1 MKYLPLVITLL
12 CLTAQSSVESV
23 QKLLEQNNDQYHIE
37 QQIDT
42 HQPMY
47 ENEFDIKKEK
57 EVNTLF
63 QTIEKHDTIEQS
75 VLLDE
80 QRKPNYN
87 LLNVTHPNTKQDYT
101 SNSSSIKKIDK
112 YIPSRL
118 KLKIRNNQNL
128 GQGQIKNNTQK
139 VVYYNPQNGTYENV
153 VIYNN
158 NKVKQN
164 YTDSYYYYYDKDIQ
178 INLEKDYDDYGNVV
192 YRNFKYNYSLV
203 INSNSS
209 DIAYNSIQEAFGT
222 LVLNNNIFS
231 GQYNKQVVDNGGIQY
246 NWNDYIAYNKNN
258 SFNGQAQYSNKQG
271 NYSYDRIDYGGSNLN
286 QQSNYDRDRQ
296 NYFRGDYD
304 QVNGSMNLN
313 YDNFQRNENKSS
325 ELNLGSQSE
334 IQIEGDNLFISKN
347 GNEYISVQRNQSS
360 SYFRQQDSFS
370 NNQSAE
376 ATYQQNGYY
385 NNRISGDQYSI
396 SNYNT
401 QYNYLDTQYGNY
413 SENYYDNQNKN
424 QTSFDYNLTVNNQ
437 NTNSIQ
443 NSTNSIGIENI
454 SSINLIG
461 NEQKD
466 TNIYYD
472 QIYSQISGQIDTQIN
487 NTNAKFD
494 SEPKTTVYNITEQ
507 DSIGTMNHYKNDND
521 EFEFQGVIQT
531 NQTQSVTEQQRQ
543 QFNQLRGSKKQVSGS
558 WTQIEVAEIQQFNS
572 IIIEQAIDEINTK
585 FNPQQFGYYFDSI
598 LNVQEQIVSGINYKI
613 QLSYTNLEFQQQIYQ
628 VIIYSIP
635 WQNQSNQVVK
645 SIRFDQFEN

>member
-1 MKYLPLVITLL
+1 MKYLPLVIALL
-12 CLTAQSSVESV
+12 CLTAQSSEESV
-23 QKLLEQNNDQYHIE
+23 QNLLEQNNDQYHIE
-37 QQIDT
+37 QEIDT
-42 HQPMY
+42 HKSMY
-47 ENEFDIKKEK
+47 ENEFDIKKEQ
-57 EVNTLF
+57 EANTLF

-101 SNSSSIKKIDK
+101 SNSSSVKKIDK

-164 YTDSYYYYYDKDIQ
+164 QTHSYYYYYDKDIQ
-178 INLEKDYDDYGNVV
+178 INLEKDYDDSGNVV

-209 DIAYNSIQEAFGT
+209 DITYNSNQEAFGT

-231 GQYNKQVVDNGGIQY
+231 GQYNKQVVDNGAIQY

-271 NYSYDRIDYGGSNLN
+271 NYSYDKINYGGSNLN

-304 QVNGSMNLN
+304 QVNGSMDLN
-313 YDNFQRNENKSS
+313 NDNFQRYENKSS

-376 ATYQQNGYY
+376 ATFQQNGYH
-385 NNRISGDQYSI
+385 NNRISGDQYSV

-401 QYNYLDTQYGNY
+401 QQNYLDTQYGNY
-413 SENYYDNQNKN
+413 SDNQNKN
-424 QTSFDYNLTVNNQ
+424 QTSFNYNLTLNNQ

-454 SSINLIG
+454 SSIDLIG
-461 NEQKD
+461 DELKN

-472 QIYSQISGQIDTQIN
+472 QIQSQINGQIDAQIN

-494 SEPKTTVYNITEQ
+494 SEPQTTVYNITEQ
-507 DSIGTMNHYKNDND
+507 DSIGTINNYKNDND
-521 EFEFQGVIQT
+521 EFEFSSNIQT
-531 NQTQSVTEQQRQ
+531 NQTQSVIEQQGQ

-572 IIIEQAIDEINTK
+572 IIIEQAINEINTK